1 MFTNRR
7 EFFKLDKTPNFLMAV
22 ETKPFI
28 AATYFFKIL
37 KAKYLNI
44 LMAKKTFEIL

>member
-1 MFTNRR
+1 
-7 EFFKLDKTPNFLMAV
+7 MAV

-37 KAKYLNI
+37 KPNCVKI
-44 LMAKKTFEIL
+44 LMAKKHFRFYNVDFM